1 MKDGD
6 SSPPLPPPDI
16 RQRTFLF
23 AVRVVKLCRRLD
35 QAGAGRNLVWQL
47 LGAATSVGANAE
59 EAQAGQSRADF
70 ISKNAICLKEARESH
85 YRLRLLQAA
94 EVSDDSELPALEQE
108 ALELSRIFGAII
120 TSAKRNSPH

>member
-1 MKDGD
+1 MKANT
-6 SSPPLPPPDI
+6 PPLQTPPHDI

-23 AVRVVKLCRRLD
+23 AVRAVKVCRRLE
-35 QAGAGRNLVWQL
+35 QAGANRRLVWQL

-85 YRLRLLQAA
+85 YWIRLLQAA
-94 EVSDDSELPALEQE
+94 EVSADPELPILEQE
-108 ALELSRIFGAII
+108 ALELSRIFGSII
-120 TSAKRNSPH
+120 ISAKRNSPV

>member
-1 MKDGD
+1 MKDAT
-6 SSPPLPPPDI
+6 SLPKPTLLDI
-16 RQRTFLF
+16 RPRTFRF
-23 AVRVVKLCRRLD
+23 AVRVVKLCRRLE
-35 QAGAGRNLVWQL
+35 QAGASRNLVWQL

-85 YRLRLLQAA
+85 YWLRLLHAA

-120 TSAKRNSPH
+120 TSAKRKSPR